1 MSFSNKF
8 EESFILIPLLEDQK
22 HIFIV
27 ETSSK
32 QEKKKKKSFVNIVSD
47 TISRNSSSVTLLGK
61 F

>member
-32 QEKKKKKSFVNIVSD
+32 QEKKKKSFVNIVSD